1 MRNGLFSEGR
11 NPNLLM
17 VAVFAGIFFVDFIIY
32 MLLNAFECDY
42 KVPNISISTRCT
54 TFPTTPRSSR
64 CLTS

>member
-42 KVPNISISTRCT
+42 KVPIIIFLNGLALGLVFRIINKNK
-54 TFPTTPRSSR
+54 
-64 CLTS
+64 

>member
-42 KVPNISISTRCT
+42 KAPIIIFLNGLALGLVFRIINKNK
-54 TFPTTPRSSR
+54 
-64 CLTS
+64 